1 MKKKNHNLV
10 NQCCDLYGLELS
22 EFCEKFNLKESTLKT
37 WRKILPCYGKLL
49 LEQLIENYYLKRELE
64 IKADKLSKLQS
75 LLLEENQE
83 I

>member
-1 MKKKNHNLV
+1 MQKKNQNLV
-10 NQCCDLYGLELS
+10 NQCCTLYELELS

-49 LEQLIENYYLKRELE
+49 LEQLIENYHLKRELE

-75 LLLEENQE
+75 LLEE
-83 I
+83 

>member
-1 MKKKNHNLV
+1 MKKKNDNLV
-10 NQCCDLYGLELS
+10 NQCCNLYELELS

-49 LEQLIENYYLKRELE
+49 LEQLMENYNLKKEIE

-75 LLLEENQE
+75 LLEE
-83 I
+83 